1 MQDRHGHRISY
12 LRVSITDR
20 CNERCT
26 YCMPQELQ
34 EWLPREEILTFEE
47 TLRLIRIAADLGVSK
62 VRVTGGE
69 PLTRRDVLDFVRRIP
84 EIPGIKS
91 IGVSTNGTLLAR
103 EITSGKTMAAALR
116 DAGVQSVNISLDTL
130 DRDAYSQITGRN
142 FHEHVLRGIDAA
154 ISAGFD
160 QIKLNTVLMRGR
172 NEDQLIPLV
181 EFAGARDLILRFIEM
196 MPVST
201 IDVLDENNFIS
212 VLEAKRLIESL
223 YGCLIPEAEF
233 RTNGPAAYYQIP
245 GRKQRIGF
253 IGAMTNLHF
262 CESCNKLRLTC
273 DGKLRPCLGSYLEFD
288 IMKPLRA
295 GASDAEL
302 RQFFLDV
309 VERKPAQHDF
319 RDNYQPN
326 RKMITIGGRRM
337 RRLTHIGRDGRAQ
350 TVDVS
355 AKSMSKRRAV
365 AAGKIRLRR
374 ETLDLIKNDR
384 IAKGNVFATA
394 RIAGIQAA
402 KQTAQ
407 LIPLCHTL
415 PLGEVKIDIV
425 ISNESADVKC
435 TAQTVAQTGV
445 EMEAL
450 VGATVA
456 LLSIE

>member
-1 MQDRHGHRISY
+1 MQDHHGHRISY

-69 PLTRRDVLDFVRRIP
+69 PLTRRDVINFVRQIP
-84 EIPGIKS
+84 EISGIKS
-91 IGVSTNGTLLAR
+91 IGLSTNGTLLAR

-233 RTNGPAAYYQIP
+233 RTNGPAAYYQIA

-273 DGKLRPCLGSYLEFD
+273 DGQLRPCLGSYLEFD

-302 RQFFLDV
+302 RQFFIDV

-326 RKMITIGGRRM
+326 RKMIAIGG
-337 RRLTHIGRDGRAQ
+337 
-350 TVDVS
+350 
-355 AKSMSKRRAV
+355 
-365 AAGKIRLRR
+365 
-374 ETLDLIKNDR
+374 
-384 IAKGNVFATA
+384 
-394 RIAGIQAA
+394 
-402 KQTAQ
+402 
-407 LIPLCHTL
+407 
-415 PLGEVKIDIV
+415 
-425 ISNESADVKC
+425 
-435 TAQTVAQTGV
+435 
-445 EMEAL
+445 
-450 VGATVA
+450 
-456 LLSIE
+456 

>member
-1 MQDRHGHRISY
+1 MTAFSVTCRRMQDRHGHRISY

-20 CNERCT
+20 CNERCS

-34 EWLPREEILTFEE
+34 EWLPREEILSFEE
-47 TLRLIRIAADLGVSK
+47 TLRLIRIAAELGVSK

-69 PLTRRDVLDFVRRIP
+69 PLTRRDVLNFVRRIP

-130 DRDAYSQITGRN
+130 DRDAYSQITGRD

-154 ISAGFD
+154 ISADFD

-319 RDNYQPN
+319 RDNYRPN
-326 RKMITIGGRRM
+326 RKMVAIGG
-337 RRLTHIGRDGRAQ
+337 
-350 TVDVS
+350 
-355 AKSMSKRRAV
+355 
-365 AAGKIRLRR
+365 
-374 ETLDLIKNDR
+374 
-384 IAKGNVFATA
+384 
-394 RIAGIQAA
+394 
-402 KQTAQ
+402 
-407 LIPLCHTL
+407 
-415 PLGEVKIDIV
+415 
-425 ISNESADVKC
+425 
-435 TAQTVAQTGV
+435 
-445 EMEAL
+445 
-450 VGATVA
+450 
-456 LLSIE
+456 